1 MLTTAAEYQRLTQ
14 DFDRTLKMTA
24 SDPVVA
30 RETEYYLSRISEIT
44 TVDEFVDD
52 TRVFNYAMKAF
63 GLEEMSYAKAF
74 MRKVLTEGIDDS
86 NSFANKL
93 VDKRYRAFAE
103 AFNFQKLGA
112 ATTQIVAQETTADY
126 YTRRML
132 EEDSTESDYYLADIG
147 SITTIDEFLSNTRV
161 YSYAMKA
168 FGLEDMIEDTDFMR
182 AVLTEGVYDP
192 NAFANQLADTRFK
205 TFAQVFNFESNGEA
219 ATSFSAAQQGTV
231 DKYMLTMGS
240 KQEAETDYYLSTI
253 SEIKSIDE
261 FMDDPEVFNYA
272 LKAFFLEDFADDKE
286 FIRAILEDGLDS
298 VGGIIQ
304 QLETLDQ
311 KSLASFAGAFNFR
324 EHGAEAT
331 TYSLTQEGTVKRY
344 MRETLEIN
352 AGESNQGVRLAL
364 YFERKAPSITSAY
377 TILADKALTKFAQV
391 ALGIP
396 ASASSQDI
404 DKQAA
409 LIEKKLDLADLQDP
423 EKLDKL
429 VRRFTMLWELENPTQ
444 SAPVPNVLIGQPLQA
459 SFSSDLLASLQNL
472 KLGGF

>member
-1 MLTTAAEYQRLTQ
+1 MLTTMAEYQRLTQ
-14 DFDRTLKMTA
+14 DLDRTLKMTA
-24 SDPVVA
+24 SDPVIA
-30 RETEYYLSRISEIT
+30 RETEYYLSRISEIS

-74 MRKVLTEGIDDS
+74 MRKVLTEGIDNPDAFS
-86 NSFANKL
+86 NKL

-112 ATTQIVAQETTADY
+112 AATQIVAQETTTDY

-132 EEDSTESDYYLADIG
+132 EEDSMESNYYLASIQ
-147 SITTIDEFLSNTRV
+147 SITTIDEFIGNTRV

-168 FGLEDMIEDTDFMR
+168 FGLEDMIEDADFMR
-182 AVLTEGVYDP
+182 TVLTEGIHDP
-192 NAFANQLADTRFK
+192 NAFANQLADSRFRK
-205 TFAQVFNFESNGEA
+205 FAAVFNFESNGEA
-219 ATSFSAAQQGTV
+219 TTSFSATQQGTV

-240 KQEAETDYYLSTI
+240 KQEADTDYYLSTI
-253 SEIKSIDE
+253 ADIKSIGE
-261 FMDDPEVFNYA
+261 FMENTEVFNYA
-272 LKAFFLEDFADDKE
+272 LKAFFLEDFADDTD
-286 FIRAILEDGLDS
+286 FIRKILEDGLDS
-298 VGGIIQ
+298 VGGIIE
-304 QLETLDQ
+304 QLEALDQ
-311 KSLASFAGAFNFR
+311 KSLATFANAFNFR
-324 EHGAEAT
+324 ERGEDAT
-331 TYSLTQEGTVKRY
+331 TYSLTQQGTVDRY
-344 MRETLEIN
+344 IRETLEVS
-352 AGESNQGVRLAL
+352 AGEENQGVRLAL

-377 TILADKALTKFAQV
+377 TILADKALTKFVQV

-409 LIEKKLDLADLQDP
+409 MIEKRLDLADLQDP

>member
-147 SITTIDEFLSNTRV
+147 SITTIVPLS
-161 YSYAMKA
+161 A
-168 FGLEDMIEDTDFMR
+168 
-182 AVLTEGVYDP
+182 
-192 NAFANQLADTRFK
+192 
-205 TFAQVFNFESNGEA
+205 
-219 ATSFSAAQQGTV
+219 
-231 DKYMLTMGS
+231 
-240 KQEAETDYYLSTI
+240 
-253 SEIKSIDE
+253 
-261 FMDDPEVFNYA
+261 
-272 LKAFFLEDFADDKE
+272 
-286 FIRAILEDGLDS
+286 
-298 VGGIIQ
+298 
-304 QLETLDQ
+304 
-311 KSLASFAGAFNFR
+311 
-324 EHGAEAT
+324 
-331 TYSLTQEGTVKRY
+331 
-344 MRETLEIN
+344 
-352 AGESNQGVRLAL
+352 
-364 YFERKAPSITSAY
+364 
-377 TILADKALTKFAQV
+377 
-391 ALGIP
+391 
-396 ASASSQDI
+396 
-404 DKQAA
+404 
-409 LIEKKLDLADLQDP
+409 
-423 EKLDKL
+423 
-429 VRRFTMLWELENPTQ
+429 
-444 SAPVPNVLIGQPLQA
+444 
-459 SFSSDLLASLQNL
+459 
-472 KLGGF
+472 